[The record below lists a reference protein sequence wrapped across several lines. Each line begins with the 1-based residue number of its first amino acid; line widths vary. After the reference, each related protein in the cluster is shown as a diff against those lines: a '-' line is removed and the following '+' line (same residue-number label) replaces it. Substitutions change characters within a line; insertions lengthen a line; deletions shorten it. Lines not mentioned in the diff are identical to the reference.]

1 MLRRTHRSTR
11 TDTLFPYTTLFRSA
25 QLRQITELR
34 IVECP
39 EDASD
44 IPDNPN
50 IGGVIAIARFSGSAQ
65 LQGKVSRRTSQG
77 LGDRTDVHVRQHER
91 FPVRSAA
98 RLEGKECVRTS

>member
-1 MLRRTHRSTR
+1 M
-11 TDTLFPYTTLFRSA
+11 
-25 QLRQITELR
+25 
-34 IVECP
+34 VECP

-77 LGDRTDVHVRQHER
+77 LGDRTAVHVRQHER
-91 FPVRSAA
+91 FPVFKEAGSLASNHSVEATLVQIHRQDACESGCKRTQIFRMSI
-98 RLEGKECVRTS
+98 RL